1 MSKILIT
8 GGIGFIGSY
17 TVQRLIKL
25 GHEVAI
31 FDNFVHYVYP
41 LNQMHLENIIRRT
54 QPFIDDVK
62 VYRGSIVDQDFLRR
76 SITDFSPDHIIH
88 LAAMP
93 ISKLATE
100 HPEEAVDVMARG
112 TLNLL
117 EVISTLDSFG
127 RFVYISSSMVY
138 GDFIQNPMPEG
149 GIKKPIDIY
158 GSMKLAG
165 EHLTRAIARKSG
177 LDFTI
182 VRPSAVY
189 GPTDN
194 NKRVLTIFLDNAL
207 SGKPLEVKG
216 RSESLDFTY
225 VTDIADGIICA
236 LFSENANGNSY
247 NITRGRSRT
256 ILEAAQI
263 VANLIPG
270 TTINVQESDADMP
283 SRGTLDI
290 SRAQREIGYSPRI
303 DLEQGLERLYQYR
316 LEQSDHPQ
324 IEYLS
329 AVG

>member
-1 MSKILIT
+1 MSRILVT
-8 GGIGFIGSY
+8 GGNGFIGSY
-17 TVQRLIKL
+17 TVQRLRKL

-41 LNQMHLENIIRRT
+41 LNQTHLENIIRRT
-54 QPFIDDVK
+54 QPFIEDVK

-76 SITDFSPDHIIH
+76 SIMDFCPDHIIH

-93 ISKLATE
+93 ISKLATD

-117 EVISTLDSFG
+117 EVASTLRSFG

-138 GDFIQNPMPEG
+138 GDFSQNPMPEG
-149 GIKKPIDIY
+149 SIKRPKDIY

-177 LDFTI
+177 MDFTI

-194 NKRVLTIFLDNAL
+194 NRRVLSIFLDNAFQ
-207 SGKPLEVKG
+207 GEPLIVKG

-225 VTDIADGIICA
+225 VTDIADGIIRA
-236 LFSENANGNSY
+236 LFSKNATGHSY
-247 NITRGRSRT
+247 NVTRGRSRT

-263 VANLIPG
+263 VAKLIPG
-270 TTINVQESDADMP
+270 TKIIVEDSDADMP
-283 SRGTLDI
+283 TRGTLDI
-290 SRAQREIGYSPRI
+290 TRARQEIGYNPNI
-303 DLEQGLERLYQYR
+303 DLEEGLERLYQYR
-316 LEQSDHPQ
+316 LEQSGHSH

-329 AVG
+329 AVS